1 MSTVEQ
7 NLKILREELH
17 QHNYNYY
24 ILDKPELSDFDFDMK
39 LRELQTIEKKNP
51 EFFDANSPTQRVGGG
66 ITKKFSTVTHT
77 NRMYSLDN
85 AYSYEELADFETRVR
100 KIIEDDIEFVCE
112 LKYDG
117 ASISITYK
125 NGKLLRAVT
134 RGDGFQG
141 DDVTTNIRT
150 IKSVPLELRGNFPD
164 EFDIRG
170 EIVFPTKEF
179 EQLNNNRVK
188 EGLQTYANPRNLA
201 SGTLKMQ
208 DSTEVAKRPLECLLY
223 NMVGNNIKVET
234 QFDALGN
241 AENLGFKVPNISEK
255 AKNMAEVIKFIE
267 YWDVKRRDL
276 EYETDGVVV
285 KINSLHHQAELGYTA
300 KSPRWAIAY
309 KFKAETKTTLLND
322 ITYQVGRTGAV
333 TPVANLNAVE
343 LAGTIVKRASLHN
356 SDQIT
361 KLDVRVGDYVFVE
374 KGGEIIPKIVGVDLS
389 KRTEDSVATE
399 YIKNCPECGAELVR
413 KENEAIHYCPNQ
425 LYCPPQIVGRIEH
438 FISRKA
444 MDIDG
449 LGRETIEQ
457 LFRANL
463 ISNYSDLYTLKD
475 QKANILILERMAQKS
490 VNNMLASIEESKNQ
504 PFEKVLFALGIR
516 HVGETVAKKL
526 ANYFKSLSS
535 LENATFEE
543 LIEIDEIG
551 EIIAKSVVEYFS
563 DLSNIAILQKLQS
576 SGLQFIIDVT
586 EDSNKTDL
594 LKDKAFVVSGIF
606 TIYNRNEI
614 KDLIEKNGG
623 VVKSSISKK
632 TDYVLAGDKMGPSK
646 LEKAE
651 KLSVPVISEEDF
663 KQMIE

>member
-1 MSTVEQ
+1 M
-7 NLKILREELH
+7 
-17 QHNYNYY
+17 
-24 ILDKPELSDFDFDMK
+24 
-39 LRELQTIEKKNP
+39 
-51 EFFDANSPTQRVGGG
+51 
-66 ITKKFSTVTHT
+66 
-77 NRMYSLDN
+77 
-85 AYSYEELADFETRVR
+85 
-100 KIIEDDIEFVCE
+100 
-112 LKYDG
+112 
-117 ASISITYK
+117 
-125 NGKLLRAVT
+125 
-134 RGDGFQG
+134 
-141 DDVTTNIRT
+141 
-150 IKSVPLELRGNFPD
+150 
-164 EFDIRG
+164 
-170 EIVFPTKEF
+170 
-179 EQLNNNRVK
+179 
-188 EGLQTYANPRNLA
+188 
-201 SGTLKMQ
+201 
-208 DSTEVAKRPLECLLY
+208 
-223 NMVGNNIKVET
+223 
-234 QFDALGN
+234 
-241 AENLGFKVPNISEK
+241 
-255 AKNMAEVIKFIE
+255 
-267 YWDVKRRDL
+267 
-276 EYETDGVVV
+276 
-285 KINSLHHQAELGYTA
+285 
-300 KSPRWAIAY
+300 
-309 KFKAETKTTLLND
+309 
-322 ITYQVGRTGAV
+322 
-333 TPVANLNAVE
+333 
-343 LAGTIVKRASLHN
+343 
-356 SDQIT
+356 
-361 KLDVRVGDYVFVE
+361 DVRVGDYVFVE

-543 LIEIDEIG
+543 LIEVDEIG

>member
-623 VVKSSISKK
+623 VVKTSISKK

>member
-343 LAGTIVKRASLHN
+343 LAGTIVKRAS
-356 SDQIT
+356 
-361 KLDVRVGDYVFVE
+361 
-374 KGGEIIPKIVGVDLS
+374 
-389 KRTEDSVATE
+389 
-399 YIKNCPECGAELVR
+399 
-413 KENEAIHYCPNQ
+413 
-425 LYCPPQIVGRIEH
+425 
-438 FISRKA
+438 
-444 MDIDG
+444 
-449 LGRETIEQ
+449 
-457 LFRANL
+457 
-463 ISNYSDLYTLKD
+463 
-475 QKANILILERMAQKS
+475 
-490 VNNMLASIEESKNQ
+490 
-504 PFEKVLFALGIR
+504 
-516 HVGETVAKKL
+516 
-526 ANYFKSLSS
+526 
-535 LENATFEE
+535 
-543 LIEIDEIG
+543 
-551 EIIAKSVVEYFS
+551 
-563 DLSNIAILQKLQS
+563 
-576 SGLQFIIDVT
+576 
-586 EDSNKTDL
+586 
-594 LKDKAFVVSGIF
+594 
-606 TIYNRNEI
+606 
-614 KDLIEKNGG
+614 
-623 VVKSSISKK
+623 
-632 TDYVLAGDKMGPSK
+632 
-646 LEKAE
+646 
-651 KLSVPVISEEDF
+651 
-663 KQMIE
+663 